1 MIFSKQYF
9 IDQKDAEVAYNFR
22 RLFIRTIF
30 LIIIFFTAVYLIN
43 YNQKKQSTA
52 GQLLAHTKDVIYH
65 TEKTVSLVKDYETSA
80 RGFTISGKE
89 EFLEPVKNTKD
100 SIEKCLVKL
109 KDYIS
114 DNPLQVS
121 SADSLTSYIQ
131 KRLNISDYIIYLR
144 RDSSLKSALDYVSS
158 GTGKRC
164 MDTIRVIEKNIVERE
179 NQILQ
184 QRSVANEKAVVINRI
199 TLFACLLLFF
209 VLLIILFWQAWFN
222 LKEYNNRQKE
232 VNGILLQ
239 LAQGLMNAQKI
250 AHLGSWEWNVD
261 TGIEKWSDEQYRI
274 FGYEPGS
281 VNITHELFLNALHPG
296 DRSNVESTIADAVNT
311 QKPYNIYFRI
321 IQPGGTIRHVDAFG
335 EVYVENGKVS
345 VVAGTIQ
352 DITTQV
358 MKEKEKTQ
366 LAQVLDKTNK
376 AARVGWWE
384 ADLLSGKRK
393 WSSVTKEIMEVSE
406 DFEPEGNFS
415 FHFIKDAKNR
425 EKMEQAFSDAV
436 LHGKAYDIEIDIVT
450 AKGNMIEVRAIG
462 QPEFEDGQC
471 VRLYGIFQQLTLSKQ
486 QQPV

>member
-1 MIFSKQYF
+1 M
-9 IDQKDAEVAYNFR
+9 
-22 RLFIRTIF
+22 
-30 LIIIFFTAVYLIN
+30 
-43 YNQKKQSTA
+43 
-52 GQLLAHTKDVIYH
+52 
-65 TEKTVSLVKDYETSA
+65 
-80 RGFTISGKE
+80 
-89 EFLEPVKNTKD
+89 
-100 SIEKCLVKL
+100 
-109 KDYIS
+109 
-114 DNPLQVS
+114 
-121 SADSLTSYIQ
+121 
-131 KRLNISDYIIYLR
+131 
-144 RDSSLKSALDYVSS
+144 
-158 GTGKRC
+158 
-164 MDTIRVIEKNIVERE
+164 
-179 NQILQ
+179 
-184 QRSVANEKAVVINRI
+184 
-199 TLFACLLLFF
+199 
-209 VLLIILFWQAWFN
+209 
-222 LKEYNNRQKE
+222 
-232 VNGILLQ
+232 NGILLQ

-250 AHLGSWEWNVD
+250 AHLGSWEWKVD

-393 WSSVTKEIMEVSE
+393 WSSVTKEIMEVAE

-415 FHFIKDAKNR
+415 FHFIKDAKSR